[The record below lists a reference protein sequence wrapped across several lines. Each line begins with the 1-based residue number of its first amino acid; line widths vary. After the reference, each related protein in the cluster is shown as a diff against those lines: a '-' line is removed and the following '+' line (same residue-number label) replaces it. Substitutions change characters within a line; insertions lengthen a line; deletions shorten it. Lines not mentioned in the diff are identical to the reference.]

1 MHPDLVNL
9 GFLHLK
15 TYGFCMALGFLL
27 CWQLAEK
34 LSGRKNLSN
43 LLLGLMLAGV
53 TGSRLAYVIEN
64 WRTEFAANPFAA
76 FRVWEGGLVF
86 YGGLILAVV
95 VFFTWCHVKHEKP
108 FDLGNL
114 FAAVIP
120 LGHAFGR
127 IGCFFFG
134 CCFGRRSTSSLAVV
148 FPAHSPAWYTQVREG
163 VLPANAVC
171 SLPVLP
177 TQLFE
182 AAALL
187 VLFVILLFIY
197 RRARELTA
205 GAYFLLYGFIRFG
218 LEFLRD
224 DPRAHVGVLSIG
236 QTISIG
242 MIILGAAFLYYGYN
256 QRNHR

>member
-1 MHPDLVNL
+1 MYPDLINL

-27 CWQLAEK
+27 SWKVIEW
-34 LSGRKNLSN
+34 LSGRKDLSN

-53 TGSRLAYVIEN
+53 AGSRLAYVIEN
-64 WRTEFAANPFAA
+64 WRTEFAAQPLAA

-86 YGGLILAVV
+86 YGGLILAIIT
-95 VFFTWCHVKHEKP
+95 FFVWCRARYEKA
-108 FDLGNL
+108 FDLANL

-134 CCFGRRSTSSLAVV
+134 CCFGRQSTAAFAVV
-148 FPAHSPAWYTQVREG
+148 FPVHSPAWYTQVREG
-163 VLPANAVC
+163 VLPPNAVC

-182 AAALL
+182 AAGLFILFAITLL
-187 VLFVILLFIY
+187 VY
-197 RRARELTA
+197 RRARQLTA
-205 GAYFLLYGFIRFG
+205 GTYLILYGILRFG
-218 LEFLRD
+218 IEFLRD
-224 DPRAHVGVLSIG
+224 DPRAHFGVLSIG

-242 MIILGAAFLYYGYN
+242 MLILGIAFLVYGNY

>member
-1 MHPDLVNL
+1 MHPDLVDI

-27 CWQLAEK
+27 CWKLAEK
-34 LSGRKNLSN
+34 LSGRKDLSN
-43 LLLGLMLAGV
+43 LLLLLMFAGV
-53 TGSRLAYVIEN
+53 AGSRLAYAIEN
-64 WRTEFAANPFAA
+64 WRTVFAAHPLAV

-86 YGGLILAVV
+86 YGGLILAILA
-95 VFFTWCHVKHEKP
+95 FFVWCRVKREKA
-108 FDLGNL
+108 FDLANL
-114 FAAVIP
+114 FAVVIP

-127 IGCFFFG
+127 VGCFFYG

-148 FPAHSPAWYTQVREG
+148 FPAHSPAWYTQVQEG
-163 VLPANAVC
+163 VLPPDAVC

-182 AAALL
+182 SAALL
-187 VLFVILLFIY
+187 VLFAVLLLVY
-197 RRARELTA
+197 RRARQMTA
-205 GAYFLLYGFIRFG
+205 GAYLVLYGLVRFG

-224 DPRAHVGVLSIG
+224 DPRAHVGPLSIG

-242 MIILGAAFLYYGYN
+242 MIILGIAFLRYGYSLH
-256 QRNHR
+256 NHR

>member
-1 MHPDLVNL
+1 MHPDLINL

-27 CWQLAEK
+27 CWQLAER

-53 TGSRLAYVIEN
+53 AGSRLAYVIEN
-64 WRTEFAANPFAA
+64 WRTEFAAHPLAA

-86 YGGLILAVV
+86 YGGLILAVI
-95 VFFTWCHVKHEKP
+95 VFFTWCYLKHEKP

-163 VLPANAVC
+163 VLPAEAVC

-187 VLFVILLFIY
+187 VLFVILLFVY

-205 GAYFLLYGFIRFG
+205 GAYFFLYGIIRFG

-242 MIILGAAFLYYGYN
+242 MILLGLAFLYYGYN
-256 QRNHR
+256 KSNNR